1 MKLKIEAI
9 FAYVNIRSLQMYSM
23 IKTKSLFST
32 YRYLLK
38 LYLCVIFLEAV
49 KFICFK
55 IIIDSFRN
63 KIYEKVNSKLINY
76 QLVSKFYILQI
87 ES

>member
-9 FAYVNIRSLQMYSM
+9 FGYVNSQSFQMYSM

-32 YRYLLK
+32 YRYRSK
-38 LYLCVIFLEAV
+38 LYLCVIYFGSSKV
-49 KFICFK
+49 YP

-63 KIYEKVNSKLINY
+63 KIYEEVNSKLINY